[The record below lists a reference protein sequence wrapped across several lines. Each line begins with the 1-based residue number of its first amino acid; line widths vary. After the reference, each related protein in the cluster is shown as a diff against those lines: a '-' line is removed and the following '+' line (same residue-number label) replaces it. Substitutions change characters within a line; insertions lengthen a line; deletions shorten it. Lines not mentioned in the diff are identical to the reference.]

1 MDQLGIWSTVS
12 GLVLLRSLINGL
24 ATFLAVRFFSVGTK
38 PASDAN
44 GPSVVI
50 ILPVL
55 RESGRLRETLDYIET
70 HAPPSR
76 ILECVIVGTA
86 SERGADGINPTI
98 ALARS
103 LSDGRPLFQV
113 LEAPDPAAI
122 KADQINW
129 AALDIARR
137 YDPGGVWLFLMDI
150 DTQFSVATLEEAS
163 ALMGLGA
170 DVIQEHSIFLADFER
185 LPFIQQ
191 AHALY
196 QSRWTLAHEL
206 KNNWLSNVSGWYV
219 SHIVGHGAFIRL
231 RSFNALGGMP
241 RASVTE
247 DLHFGY
253 YIVASGY
260 RIHSLRTLSVSE
272 TPDTLSAALA
282 QQKTWAFG
290 PLLYAHYR
298 ARMRADIPAAFAKN
312 RFRSF
317 VIATVGIATFLNWLL
332 LFPGILMILALAV
345 HGQSLA
351 WAALGIYVADLTL
364 ASWFF
369 AQRGWI
375 SRDRLWLA
383 PLLMIVHLPI
393 RTLAA
398 WRALI
403 DFMLGRGVTR
413 IKTNNRVAEERG

>member
-1 MDQLGIWSTVS
+1 MGQLGFWSAVC
-12 GLVLLRSLINGL
+12 GLALLRSLINGL
-24 ATFLAVRFFSVGTK
+24 ATFLAVRFFSGWTK
-38 PASDAN
+38 TVSDPL

-55 RESGRLRETLDYIET
+55 REAGRLRETLDYIET
-70 HAPPSR
+70 HAPPAR
-76 ILECVIVGTA
+76 ILECIIVGTA
-86 SERGADGINPTI
+86 RERGADGVNPTVG
-98 ALARS
+98 LARS
-103 LSDGRPLFQV
+103 LSEGRPLFRV
-113 LEAPDPAAI
+113 LEAPDPTAI

-137 YDPGGVWLFLMDI
+137 YDSEDTWLFLMDI
-150 DTQFSVATLEEAS
+150 DTQFSVAALEEAS

-231 RSFNALGGMP
+231 SSFTALGGMP

-253 YIVASGY
+253 YIVASGR

-298 ARMRADIPAAFAKN
+298 ARMRVDIPATFAEN

-317 VIATVGIATFLNWLL
+317 VIATVGMATFLNWLL
-332 LFPGILMILALAV
+332 LFPSVLLILALAV
-345 HGQSLA
+345 LGHSLA
-351 WAALGIYVADLTL
+351 WAALGVYVADLTL

-369 AQRGWI
+369 VHRGWI
-375 SRDRLWLA
+375 PRDRVWLA

-403 DFMLGRGVTR
+403 DLVLGRSIVRTKTKNR
-413 IKTNNRVAEERG
+413 IAAEL